1 MRVARPSQ
9 ERGLLMG
16 EKPFIKFFPS
26 DFLGGTSG
34 LSPAERGVYMTLL
47 CLMYEQDGPIPRDDG
62 RLARRCGAPKAAFIR
77 SLECLIYEGKI
88 TDAGGMLSNGR
99 AEKAIIDRAS
109 RVEIATIAAN
119 ERWSAQKGK
128 SKQKQGRH
136 NANAMP
142 EQCQT
147 ECQPEPEP
155 DIKDNTNVL
164 FKKPTK
170 RATAIRDDW
179 SLSERSRQDAIDRQF
194 SAEEIN
200 HEANQFRDYHLAK
213 GSTYKNWDAAWRTW
227 LGNSRKFARGPANQ
241 SGRKNRGDIIA
252 DAVHQAGLRGFD

>member
-1 MRVARPSQ
+1 
-9 ERGLLMG
+9 MG

-99 AEKAIIDRAS
+99 AEKAIMDRAS

-119 ERWSAQKGK
+119 ERWSAQKEK
-128 SKQKQGRH
+128 SKQKQGQN
-136 NANAMP
+136 NAKAMP

-155 DIKDNTNVL
+155 DIKQEAKASLAKKRGNRLPDDWFLPKEWGEWAVDEGYEYDQIKVEADK
-164 FKKPTK
+164 FKDYWHSVAGAKGVKLDWQATWRNWMRNSSQQKGGRNGNGNYNGKGDTDATTK
-170 RATAIRDDW
+170 QIAFAARAIRTPSDDC
-179 SLSERSRQDAIDRQF
+179 F
-194 SAEEIN
+194 
-200 HEANQFRDYHLAK
+200 
-213 GSTYKNWDAAWRTW
+213 
-227 LGNSRKFARGPANQ
+227 
-241 SGRKNRGDIIA
+241 
-252 DAVHQAGLRGFD
+252 